1 MKFLFSYILKLKDT
15 HDLDDYFGTLLDFEV
30 PEHRLFLNDFKQR
43 LSSKCFFKRLQD
55 TSMLNYQI
63 FSLPPEKSIP
73 SDNKNN
79 VSKKKSSNSKTSR
92 KSEERVDEQPPPPAQ
107 QSTGATKKKNKF
119 VNLYSND
126 GESLHVIML
135 KGRHH
140 CDCQASK
147 HKLVNNCMKCGRIV
161 CEQEGS
167 GPCLYCGS
175 LVCSEDEVKVI
186 ESLSKKGDNLK
197 KSLMEQQRPKGWE
210 EALAQRNR
218 LLEYDR
224 TSEKRTAV
232 IDDQSDYFKQNSVW
246 LSDSER
252 KKLQRL
258 EDDLRDK
265 KYASRLSQKVTLDF
279 TGRQIIEEP
288 VLTVDFEDEIL
299 KEIANSCTTTK
310 GKKMIYNKKTDQ
322 ELSDNI
328 HPGLTGPAP
337 IFDISVEDKNKIKKN
352 YLGYDGIYNKVQDKE
367 FLEMTDTKNCLSMH
381 QPWASLLIAGIKQHE
396 GRTWYSSHR
405 GRLWI
410 ASTAKPVDMEEVK
423 RLELFY
429 RLYHKN
435 ENLEF
440 PSQFPSGCLL
450 GCVSVQDC
458 LPQEEYRK
466 KFPDGESDS
475 PFVLICSDFQELP
488 IRFPVKGQHKICRF
502 FLDFFFGLIL
512 IVCFFFIIDK
522 MDPNIHQAATKSL
535 QRIQRIKAEDV

>member
-1 MKFLFSYILKLKDT
+1 MILNRDFPVSFLGFFYRTSK
-15 HDLDDYFGTLLDFEV
+15 YFFFF
-30 PEHRLFLNDFKQR
+30 FL
-43 LSSKCFFKRLQD
+43 
-55 TSMLNYQI
+55 
-63 FSLPPEKSIP
+63 EKTIP
-73 SDNKNN
+73 ADNKNN
-79 VSKKKSSNSKTSR
+79 ISKKKPTNSKNSR
-92 KSEERVDEQPPPPAQ
+92 KSEERNDPEPAQ
-107 QSTGATKKKNKF
+107 QSTGAIKKKNKF
-119 VNLYSND
+119 VNLYTND
-126 GESLHVIML
+126 GESLNVIML

-175 LVCSEDEVKVI
+175 LVCSEDEVKMI
-186 ESLSKKGDNLK
+186 ESSSKKGDNLK

-252 KKLQRL
+252 KKLQKL
-258 EDDLRDK
+258 EDDLREK
-265 KYASRLSQKVTLDF
+265 KYASRLSQKITLDF

-299 KEIANSCTTTK
+299 KEIANSCTNTK
-310 GKKMIYNKKTDQ
+310 SKKMIYNKKSEQ
-322 ELSDNI
+322 ECSENI
-328 HPGLTGPAP
+328 HPGINVPAP
-337 IFDISVEDKNKIKKN
+337 IYDNSVEDKTKSKTN

-396 GRTWYSSHR
+396 GRSWYSSHR

-450 GCVSVQDC
+450 GCVSVQEC

-466 KFPDGESDS
+466 RFPAGESDS
-475 PFVLICSDFQELP
+475 PFVLICSDYQELP

-502 FLDFFFGLIL
+502 FLKSFFLE
-512 IVCFFFIIDK
+512 FIFI
-522 MDPNIHQAATKSL
+522 
-535 QRIQRIKAEDV
+535 